1 VSFQVFF
8 TSAADADL
16 DGIIDFIARD
26 NPVRAMEFVTE
37 LQERINTIL
46 GEFPLSGNQYQRSRY
61 LAFDNYVVVYDVDE
75 QAREVYILLVTEG
88 HRQWRVVLETR

>member
-1 VSFQVFF
+1 MSFQVFF
-8 TSAADADL
+8 TSAADAEL

-37 LQERINTIL
+37 LQERINTNL
-46 GEFPLSGNQYQRSRY
+46 GEFPLSGNQYQGSRY